1 MRTTLDIDED
11 LLRRLRDRA
20 HAEGVPLK
28 EMANRVIRRGLD
40 QPRPPA
46 RVPYECPT
54 FSMGAP
60 LRPIDKALALADA
73 LEEDERAWKLAQR
86 K

>member
-1 MRTTLDIDED
+1 MRTTLDIDEY
-11 LLRRLRDRA
+11 LLQRLRAEA
-20 HAEGVPLK
+20 HTRGVPLK
-28 EMANRVIRRGLD
+28 EMVNRVIQRGLSEH
-40 QPRPPA
+40 PVAERA
-46 RVPYECPT
+46 PYRCPT

-86 K
+86 R

>member
-1 MRTTLDIDED
+1 MRTTLDIDEH
-11 LLRRLRDRA
+11 LLRRLRDEA
-20 HAEGVPLK
+20 HAHGIPLK
-28 EMANRVIRRGLD
+28 EMVNRVIRRGLD
-40 QPRPPA
+40 APKGGVR
-46 RVPYECPT
+46 RSYRCPT